1 MHNSSKII
9 ISCFLLLLLVF
20 VGCIKR
26 PPGEPEPQ
34 IKFEKIL
41 IQNDSG
47 IVVISFTDGDGDV
60 GLDVGDTIFPWNIDG
75 DNYYNLRLDLFEK
88 INGNWEKFNFP
99 NGSGFNYRIPR
110 ITPEGASKAIK
121 GEIEV
126 VLYPYYNAASS
137 YDTIKYQIFLE
148 DRALNLSNAL
158 DSPIIVA
165 P

>member
-1 MHNSSKII
+1 MNLSTKIFLSSIFV
-9 ISCFLLLLLVF
+9 SFLGLT
-20 VGCIKR
+20 GCLKPTVL
-26 PPGEPEPQ
+26 PPEPE

-47 IVVISFTDGDGDV
+47 IVVISFSDGDGDI
-60 GLDVGDTIFPWNIDG
+60 GLDDEDTIFPHNLG
-75 DNYYNLRLDLFEK
+75 GEHYYNLRMDLFEK
-88 INGNWEKFNFP
+88 INGNWEKFTFP
-99 NGSGFNYRIPR
+99 VGSGFNYRIPR
-110 ITPEGASKAIK
+110 ITPKGQNKALK

-126 VLYPYYNAASS
+126 VLYPYYNAASP

-148 DRALNLSNAL
+148 DRGLNLSNAL